1 MTTSNSKNA
10 DESDG
15 SNETSWLS
23 TRAYERDST
32 AVIGSH
38 PVDEKVLEQR
48 AKRRRLGAIG
58 RSIFSRVGQIVAVLL
73 AIGVIGMAGLL
84 AFSSDAQT
92 QTSRSIQ
99 AFAAQRMTTCAQGY
113 AGILNICVLFPTAEL
128 YARGDVDGIIGI
140 KDSFIAYS
148 EGSSTPPV
156 DDALPRDGKATYTG
170 YSKALT
176 GGTTSSGT
184 ATAKES
190 DTLLKTPHTP
200 QAPGGLR
207 LAMRGTRELHA
218 RWHKVDGA
226 TQYRIK
232 MWAKEGMRKG
242 KERTVHTGST
252 EVNIPVFPE
261 DTDEDE
267 NTDTETE
274 YTVEVEPINPAGPGQ
289 KAESTTTTPPA
300 AQTTT
305 PPAPSTVKGV
315 KATVSSATGV
325 DLSWDSADNATSYIV
340 QRATN
345 TAFSTD
351 KKEYLVGNIQRYNI
365 NDLQTGVTYYFRVQ
379 ASNKGVTGNWSSH
392 ASATTLLASP
402 AWIEVTPSSRGVL
415 VVQWSKSGAASEYE
429 VQYSTAS
436 NFLLAPTKTVSST
449 SLTLTQLKD
458 DTMYFVRVKAKG
470 SQMSSDWSNSVAAT
484 TQQSPPAVPTGVKVT
499 AGSGGTALVEWSAVD
514 GATSYEIRYF
524 SDNDATVTRHSSTT
538 NVKLVNMSDATKYT
552 VMVRAKNATGTSEWS
567 SDTPLTT
574 STQPPAVPTG
584 VTATVNSTT
593 AITVKWNAV
602 AGAERYSLVYSTS
615 SSLTGSTSIANITA
629 TSRQVTGL
637 KAGTTYYFAVIAHNA
652 GGNVGSSATIS
663 AKTQTTTTP
672 TPAPAPAPSTPT
684 PAPAPSTPKE
694 EVSTPAPSKP
704 IGGCYWNPDVKQP
717 SGEMY
722 HIPDAPD
729 PTPYAFSNSPEGVKY
744 AAENKSASGKKYTRI
759 DIDLRVTSDGV
770 IVATHTAAVFGTD
783 KKEAGFVD
791 PKGEYKA
798 GSTKGIGDIPW
809 SVAQRLEH
817 TYNGK
822 KYNIHKVEAIIKQ
835 AKASGIALQFELK
848 SSSQWQSKKLL
859 PKLLAAVNKE
869 KVEAYVFTKT
879 TTTDWKQNLD
889 YSSKIGFWTR
899 HTGEDSPWV
908 ASQPTASECNKL

>member
-1 MTTSNSKNA
+1 MNDTFSEDNTSGIIA
-10 DESDG
+10 
-15 SNETSWLS
+15 
-23 TRAYERDST
+23 
-32 AVIGSH
+32 SH
-38 PVDEKVLEQR
+38 PVATATL
-48 AKRRRLGAIG
+48 RRR
-58 RSIFSRVGQIVAVLL
+58 SRIVEGLRTAWSHAGKALLVCLAAGVVGVAALF
-73 AIGVIGMAGLL
+73 
-84 AFSSDAQT
+84 AFSPAV
-92 QTSRSIQ
+92 RSWSAESMQ
-99 AFAAQRMTTCAQGY
+99 VFVAERMTECAQGY
-113 AGILNICVLFPTAEL
+113 EGLFNVCEVFNAPEL
-128 YARGDVDGIIGI
+128 YAIGEVDGTVGGQVS
-140 KDSFIAYS
+140 SFDAHS
-148 EGSSTPPV
+148 KGSSTPITERSQPQKGGV
-156 DDALPRDGKATYTG
+156 THTE

-176 GGTTSSGT
+176 GGAASSGT
-184 ATAKES
+184 ATAAES
-190 DTLLKTPHTP
+190 DVLQKAAHAP

-207 LAMRGTRELHA
+207 VTASGAKELSA
-218 RWHKVDGA
+218 KWNKVDGA
-226 TQYRIK
+226 TQYQVKVRND
-232 MWAKEGMRKG
+232 KG
-242 KERTVHTGST
+242 EERVATTGSNS
-252 EVNIPVFPE
+252 VSIPVSSGK
-261 DTDEDE
+261 T
-267 NTDTETE
+267 T
-274 YTVEVEPINPAGPGQ
+274 YTVEVEAVNSAGHS
-289 KAESTTTTPPA
+289 KKVESVTTTPPVTQA
-300 AQTTT
+300 NT
-305 PPAPSTVKGV
+305 PPAPSAVKGV
-315 KATVSSATGV
+315 KATAFSTTGI
-325 DLSWDSADNATSYIV
+325 DLSWDSANNATSYIV

-345 TAFSTD
+345 TGFSAN
-351 KKEYLVGNIQRYNI
+351 KKEYLVSNIKSYSI
-365 NDLQTGVTYYFRVQ
+365 SDLQTGVTYYFRVQ
-379 ASNKGVTGNWSSH
+379 ASNKGTTSGWSSH
-392 ASATTLLASP
+392 ASATTYLASP
-402 AWIEVTPSSRGVL
+402 AYLKAASSSRGAIAL
-415 VVQWSKSGAASEYE
+415 EWAKSGAASSYE

-436 NFLLAPTKTVSST
+436 NFFLAPSKTTSGTSVTLDSLKDETLYHVRIKAKSAQSSSDWSKSITITTLQAPPTKPGSIKTTVGSYATGLVEWSKADRATSYEVQYTGGGSTTTKYTSST
-449 SLTLTQLKD
+449 SLAL
-458 DTMYFVRVKAKG
+458 
-470 SQMSSDWSNSVAAT
+470 
-484 TQQSPPAVPTGVKVT
+484 
-499 AGSGGTALVEWSAVD
+499 SGLQG
-514 GATSYEIRYF
+514 
-524 SDNDATVTRHSSTT
+524 
-538 NVKLVNMSDATKYT
+538 ATKYT
-552 VMVRAKNATGTSEWS
+552 IKVRASNATGAGEWS
-567 SDTPLTT
+567 STVSLTT
-574 STQPPAVPTG
+574 PMQPPSIPAG

-593 AITVKWNAV
+593 AVTVKWNTA
-602 AGAERYSLVYSTS
+602 ARAERYSLVYSTS

-672 TPAPAPAPSTPT
+672 TPAPTPAPAPSTPT

-783 KKEAGFVD
+783 KKKAGFVD

-908 ASQPTASECNKL
+908 APQPTASECNKL